1 MFMSPAMVRRASS
14 AVSSPLARRKAS
26 NLDDERDLIIP
37 SPTDSECNSIVN
49 GNDLVDSGSGS
60 GTGSGSGNAGDLAS
74 SVPETGFSLPK
85 FKSNMRS
92 SKVSQDFRG
101 DFKGRS
107 FVLFFRPLDQLDQEV
122 SGMASATVVCSLR
135 RHKFAQGLI

>member
-14 AVSSPLARRKAS
+14 AVSSPLARRKAN

-92 SKVSQDFRG
+92 SKVRILGG

-122 SGMASATVVCSLR
+122 SGMASAAVVCSLR
-135 RHKFAQGLI
+135 RHKFVQGLI

>member
-1 MFMSPAMVRRASS
+1 MKMFMSPAMVRRASS

-92 SKVSQDFRG
+92 SKVRILG
-101 DFKGRS
+101 GILKTVR
-107 FVLFFRPLDQLDQEV
+107 LFFFSPAGSVGPGSERNCVP
-122 SGMASATVVCSLR
+122 CR
-135 RHKFAQGLI
+135 RVQFAPP

>member
-1 MFMSPAMVRRASS
+1 MKMFMSPAMVRRASS

-92 SKVSQDFRG
+92 SKVRIL
-101 DFKGRS
+101 GRILKAVLLS
-107 FVLFFRPLDQLDQEV
+107 FF
-122 SGMASATVVCSLR
+122 SSAGSVGPGSERNGVRCR
-135 RHKFAQGLI
+135 RVQFAPP